1 MTKKLLI
8 RYIKGAA
15 GEHEKREVL
24 EWIGKNPDNLK
35 YFIGLKNL
43 WVYNNMPQSFA
54 TLSEMKEVSRITGS
68 RVRRLYNPLFKKSNR
83 RYVILTAASVAL
95 LLAVN
100 IWQFVENREL
110 KVELTVPRITLAEVP
125 SEQKHTLYTNNGV
138 KGYVELPDGSK
149 VWLNSASRL
158 TYPDRFQGATR
169 EVLVAGEALF
179 EVVRDTL
186 KPMIVNTNRDFMI
199 EVLGTKFNIRS
210 YDNDY
215 EAQTTLISG
224 SINLIREKNRG
235 ERELIAHLSPKESF
249 VIRDKNAPIL
259 IKQIDTTKQI
269 AWKNGQLIFES
280 TPMPEVLKKLER
292 WHGTKFIIVDEDIL
306 QTKLTA
312 NFRSESIVQI
322 MEMIKFCTSID
333 YSVTENIVT
342 LHKKS

>member
-8 RYIKGAA
+8 KYIKGVA
-15 GEHEKREVL
+15 GEGEKREVL
-24 EWIGKNPDNLK
+24 EWIERSPDNLK
-35 YFIGLKNL
+35 YFMELKNL

-54 TLSEMKEVSRITGS
+54 TLSEMKEASKITGS
-68 RVRRLYNPLFKKSNR
+68 RLGRLYNPVFKKRNR
-83 RYVILTAASVAL
+83 RYVLLAAASVVL
-95 LLAVN
+95 LLTVN
-100 IWQFVENREL
+100 IWQFLENREL
-110 KVELTVPRITLAEVP
+110 KVELAIPRVTLAEVP

-158 TYPDRFQGATR
+158 TYPDRFNGATR
-169 EVLVAGEALF
+169 EVLVAGEAFF
-179 EVVRDTL
+179 EVVKDSL

-249 VIRDKNAPIL
+249 VIRDKNAPVL

-269 AWKNGQLIFES
+269 AWKNGQLIFEA
-280 TPMPEVLKKLER
+280 TPIPEVLKKLER
-292 WHGTKFIIVDEDIL
+292 WHGTKFIIVDPDIL
-306 QTKLTA
+306 NAKLTA

>member
-8 RYIKGAA
+8 KYIKGAA
-15 GEHEKREVL
+15 GEHEKRIVL
-24 EWIGKNPDNLK
+24 EWVERSPDNLK
-35 YFIGLKNL
+35 YFMGLKNL

-54 TLSEMKEVSRITGS
+54 TLNEMKEASGIARAK
-68 RVRRLYNPLFKKSNR
+68 RAKLYNQGVKGRNF
-83 RYVILTAASVAL
+83 RYALLAAASVAL

-100 IWQFVENREL
+100 VWQYIENRGL
-110 KVELTVPRITLAEVP
+110 KTELTVPRVMLSEVP
-125 SEQKHTLYTNNGV
+125 SDQKHTLYTNNGV

-158 TYPDRFQGATR
+158 TYPDRFDGATR

-179 EVVRDTL
+179 DVVRDTL

-210 YDNDY
+210 YDDDY

-224 SINLIREKNRG
+224 SINLIREVKSG

-269 AWKNGQLIFES
+269 AWKNGHLIFES

-292 WHGTKFIIVDEDIL
+292 WHGTKFIIVDSDIL
-306 QTKLTA
+306 DAKLTA